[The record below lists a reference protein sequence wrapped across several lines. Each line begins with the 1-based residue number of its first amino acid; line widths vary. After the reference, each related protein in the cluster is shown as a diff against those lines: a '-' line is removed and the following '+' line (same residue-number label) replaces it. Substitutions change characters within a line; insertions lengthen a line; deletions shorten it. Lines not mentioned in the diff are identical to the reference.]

1 MLVDILFTVQTSDVL
16 AKLLYDFGIFPTK
29 KRNFGRFVFIFKL
42 NTIGSKIQTRRRVKP
57 LQFVAFARKSY
68 QMLIGFVLSL
78 L

>member
-16 AKLLYDFGIFPTK
+16 AKLLYDFGIFP
-29 KRNFGRFVFIFKL
+29 NFGRFVFIFKL